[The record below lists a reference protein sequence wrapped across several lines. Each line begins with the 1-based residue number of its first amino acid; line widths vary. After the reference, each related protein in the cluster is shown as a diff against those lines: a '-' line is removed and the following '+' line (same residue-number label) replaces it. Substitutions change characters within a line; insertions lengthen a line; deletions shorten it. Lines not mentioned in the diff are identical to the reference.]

1 MKRVF
6 CLLIFLASLSCGAQ
20 TRESLFSFSFDKIP
34 FEKFVTEVEAGSEY
48 KFFYVKSWVDTLEV
62 SVEIKE
68 AKIQDVLQQSLKG
81 TKIQF
86 YIAGDRII
94 LTNNV
99 PIIESKITR
108 MARIHAGCELFICAG
123 RSPGRINRETGGC
136 RSIDWH

>member
-34 FEKFVTEVEAGSEY
+34 FENFVTEVEAGSAY

-62 SVEIKE
+62 SVEIKD
-68 AKIQDVLQQSLKG
+68 AKIQDVLQQTLKG

-99 PIIESKITR
+99 PIIESKIILY
-108 MARIHAGCELFICAG
+108 ARWQGFQATGC
-123 RSPGRINRETGGC
+123 
-136 RSIDWH
+136 

>member
-6 CLLIFLASLSCGAQ
+6 CLLTFLASLSCGAQ
-20 TRESLFSFSFDKIP
+20 TRDRLFSFSFDKIP

-62 SVEIKE
+62 TVEIKE

-86 YIAGDRII
+86 YITGDRII

-108 MARIHAGCELFICAG
+108 H
-123 RSPGRINRETGGC
+123 GRIAPGC
-136 RSIDWH
+136 